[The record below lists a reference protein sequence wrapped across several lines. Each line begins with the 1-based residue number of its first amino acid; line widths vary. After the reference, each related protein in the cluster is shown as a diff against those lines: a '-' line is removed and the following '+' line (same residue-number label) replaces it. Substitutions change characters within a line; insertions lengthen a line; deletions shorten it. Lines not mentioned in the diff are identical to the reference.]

1 VRELHPPGPIE
12 AVLFDFHSTLVDQGD
27 PRAWLELAW
36 SHLGRTGTAAAGLG
50 EARLAALADW
60 VDRIWE
66 HAVEIDPGAERDLS
80 PARHR
85 AVYDELTSRV
95 AGLEPALARAL
106 YDVMLDTW
114 VPYDDTLPVLRA
126 LRARGLRLG
135 LVSNV
140 GLDVREV
147 LARAGL
153 APLFDAVVLSFEAG
167 AVKPQASIFERALQA
182 LGVPAERALMVGD
195 SPRDDAGAAHL
206 GVRTLIL
213 PRTHG
218 RVHGLDAV
226 LRLVGVPDPE

>member
-1 VRELHPPGPIE
+1 VRALHPPAPIE

-36 SHLGRTGTAAAGLG
+36 AHLGRAGPAEAALGAG
-50 EARLAALADW
+50 RFAALAGW

-66 HAVEIDPGAERDLS
+66 HAVEVDPRAERDLS
-80 PARHR
+80 AERHR
-85 AVYDELTSRV
+85 AVYDELTARV
-95 AGLEPALARAL
+95 PGLEPALALAL

-126 LRARGLRLG
+126 LRARGLKLG

-147 LARAGL
+147 LARGGL

-167 AVKPQASIFERALQA
+167 AVKPQAPIFERALA
-182 LGVPAERALMVGD
+182 LLGVPPERALMVGD
-195 SPRDDAGAAHL
+195 SPRDDVGAAFL

-226 LRLVGVPDPE
+226 LRLVGG